1 MQLNLYQTWNKRLQT
16 LYFSDGAAADNLGP
30 IRLTSTS
37 GSKGNTVVL
46 KGKHQKK
53 NVSDNLSMDSFTKI
67 YIDSEKLWPKIREL
81 DLFQLTLQN
90 DAKKP

>member
-1 MQLNLYQTWNKRLQT
+1 MKHHVEQKY
-16 LYFSDGAAADNLGP
+16 
-30 IRLTSTS
+30 I
-37 GSKGNTVVL
+37 TVVL

-53 NVSDNLSMDSFTKI
+53 NVSDHPSMDSFTKI
-67 YIDSEKLWPKIREL
+67 YIDSEKVWPKIREL